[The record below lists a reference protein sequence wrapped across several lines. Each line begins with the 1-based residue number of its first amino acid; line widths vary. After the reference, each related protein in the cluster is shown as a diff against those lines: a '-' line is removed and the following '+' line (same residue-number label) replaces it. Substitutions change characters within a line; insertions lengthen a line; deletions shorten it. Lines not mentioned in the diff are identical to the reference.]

1 MRTRITRRAVRSPL
15 LAIALVA
22 AFAGTAVATGATGF
36 SATPLARGTLST
48 NVSFNAGEVKL
59 QTKGD
64 VDFVHSMVTIEPNG
78 SSGWHTH
85 PGIVLVTVASGS
97 LTFSDDQCP
106 GHRAPGRL
114 IVRGVGRRPR
124 PRAQPELVRDRD
136 RLRHVPRPR
145 RDDGAADRQAQPG
158 LPAVLTAPSR
168 TAGTFL
174 RERPGFERF
183 LHALTGRAASGR
195 GTDLPNR
202 FPAVGPA
209 PGSCPPGEGVQEL
222 REAGTLPEERPRRAR
237 GGCQDCGQPGLGLS
251 IRSTV
256 VPTGTRYVA

>member
-48 NVSFNAGEVKL
+48 NVHFNTGEVKL

-64 VDFVHSMVTIEPNG
+64 VDFVHSMVTIQPNG

-97 LTFSDDQCP
+97 LTFYDDQCQATEHP
-106 GHRAPGRL
+106 AGSF
-114 IVRGVGRRPR
+114 VRGVGRRRR
-124 PRAQPELVRDRD
+124 PRAQPELVGDRD

-174 RERPGFERF
+174 RERPRF
-183 LHALTGRAASGR
+183 AILLHALTGRAASGR
-195 GTDLPNR
+195 GTNPRTPVRQWSVRGRLNPVAASAPNMG
-202 FPAVGPA
+202 GPA
-209 PGSCPPGEGVQEL
+209 P
-222 REAGTLPEERPRRAR
+222 R
-237 GGCQDCGQPGLGLS
+237 
-251 IRSTV
+251 
-256 VPTGTRYVA
+256 

>member
-48 NVSFNAGEVKL
+48 NVHFNTGEVKL

-64 VDFVHSMVTIEPNG
+64 VDVVHSMVTIQPNG

-97 LTFSDDQCP
+97 LTFYDDQCQATEHP
-106 GHRAPGRL
+106 AGSSFVESGDDAG
-114 IVRGVGRRPR
+114 
-124 PRAQPELVRDRD
+124 LVRNLSSSVTATVYATYLVPVGTTV
-136 RLRHVPRPR
+136 LRIDKPN
-145 RDDGAADRQAQPG
+145 PG

-174 RERPGFERF
+174 RERPRFAIPARPHRAGGFR
-183 LHALTGRAASGR
+183 ARDQPPDTGSAM
-195 GTDLPNR
+195 
-202 FPAVGPA
+202 VGPKKIEPGRRIGPQYGRTGA
-209 PGSCPPGEGVQEL
+209 PLSVDQGRCRWIAISL
-222 REAGTLPEERPRRAR
+222 RRLAAGIGRHT
-237 GGCQDCGQPGLGLS
+237 
-251 IRSTV
+251 
-256 VPTGTRYVA
+256 PT